1 MVTSLEELLREMDR
15 AGANLAKLDSVW
27 DRAQPHIP
35 TGPTAGSSREYD
47 DLRRH
52 WDVLLTGLPK
62 IDGWTVTERL
72 PDIDAAGRTFI
83 ENLEIGVPPFSLMSA
98 LEEPGRQLDEY
109 RFALGQARRR
119 AVNERIQEVV
129 RSINSRLE
137 SIIANLPTDPDPV
150 ENEDSQQVRDGFR
163 ELDRLLG
170 DTTERQGRWYDMSRH
185 LRFSQPGDWRDI
197 ADMDWPDIRS
207 NLESMGLTELDPLP
221 VSAIDL
227 GQAARSHPTGGVSTD
242 LAWANLDDEGFE
254 RVLYDL
260 LRNLAD
266 YQNVQW
272 LMKTRA
278 PDRGRDLSLERVIRD
293 ASGLV
298 RTERVI
304 VQAKHLTS
312 RSVGPID
319 MQESLARLSLW
330 EPPVVR
336 ALIIATSSRFTSDA
350 IGVMEK
356 HNNDGKTPLIEL
368 WPNSQLES
376 LLARRP
382 DLVEA
387 HSLRT

>member
-1 MVTSLEELLREMDR
+1 MDR
-15 AGANLAKLDSVW
+15 AAANLAKLDSVW
-27 DRAQPHIP
+27 ERAQPHIP
-35 TGPTAGSSREYD
+35 TGPSAGSNREYD

-62 IDGWTVTERL
+62 IDGWTVTEPL
-72 PDIDAAGRTFI
+72 PDIDAAGQAFI
-83 ENLEIGVPPFSLMSA
+83 EYLEIDVPPFALMNA

-119 AVNERIQEVV
+119 AVNERIEEAV
-129 RSINSRLE
+129 RSIDTRLE
-137 SIIANLPTDPDPV
+137 SIMANLPSGRDPV
-150 ENEDSQQVRDGFR
+150 ENEDAQQVRDSFR

-197 ADMDWPDIRS
+197 ADLDWPDIRS
-207 NLESMGLTELDPLP
+207 NLESVALAELDPIP
-221 VSAIDL
+221 VADIDL
-227 GQAARSHPTGGVSTD
+227 GQASRSRPTGGVTTD
-242 LAWANLDDEGFE
+242 LAWGNIDDERFE
-254 RVLYDL
+254 RLLYDL

-304 VQAKHLTS
+304 VQAKHFTS
-312 RSVGPID
+312 RSVGPNEI
-319 MQESLARLSLW
+319 QESLARLSLW
-330 EPPVVR
+330 EPPVLRV
-336 ALIIATSSRFTSDA
+336 LIIATSSRFTSDA
-350 IGVMEK
+350 IGVVEK

-376 LLARRP
+376 MLARRP
-382 DLVEA
+382 ELVEA

>member
-1 MVTSLEELLREMDR
+1 MTSLEELLREMDR
-15 AGANLAKLDSVW
+15 AAANLAKLDSVW
-27 DRAQPHIP
+27 ERAQPHIP
-35 TGPTAGSSREYD
+35 TGPGAGSSREYD

-62 IDGWTVTERL
+62 VDGWTVTEPL
-72 PDIDAAGRTFI
+72 PDINAAGQAFI
-83 ENLEIGVPPFSLMSA
+83 EYLEIDEPPFSLMDA
-98 LEEPGRQLDEY
+98 LEQPGRQLDEY

-119 AVNERIQEVV
+119 AVNERIQDVV
-129 RSINSRLE
+129 RSIDTRLE
-137 SIIANLPTDPDPV
+137 CIIASLPTGHDPV
-150 ENEDSQQVRDGFR
+150 ENDDAQQVRDGFR

-207 NLESMGLTELDPLP
+207 NLETMALTELDPIP
-221 VSAIDL
+221 VADIDL
-227 GQAARSHPTGGVSTD
+227 GQAARSHPTGGVTTD
-242 LAWANLDDEGFE
+242 LAWANIDDEGFE
-254 RVLYDL
+254 RLLYDL
-260 LRNLAD
+260 MRNLPD

-304 VQAKHLTS
+304 VQAKHFTS
-312 RSVGPID
+312 RSVGPIEIQD
-319 MQESLARLSLW
+319 SLARLSLW
-330 EPPVVR
+330 EPPVLRV
-336 ALIIATSSRFTSDA
+336 LIIATSSRFTSDA
-350 IGVMEK
+350 IGVVEK
-356 HNNDGKTPLIEL
+356 HNNSGKTPLIEL

-376 LLARRP
+376 MLARRP

-387 HSLRT
+387 HNLRT